1 MLRTPRA
8 RLTGLAL
15 ACGALVLTLLPAQS
29 EAGGSHAD
37 PNVVNTGSR
46 AAVRQ
51 AYLDRWLPTE
61 LNLMVTTGGS
71 VGACRPFRSA
81 ATSQRATAAAINFAR
96 GLVGESAIRLVPRYD
111 DLAARSALIMSAN
124 KALSHDPPHAWKCWS
139 RTGHDAAGK
148 SNIAITSML
157 PSAADL
163 ARLYLDDDGSGNTA
177 VGHRRWVLR
186 PEATTMGSGNA
197 AGSWFG
203 NDLYVFT
210 FGDDNAKA
218 PAQTYY
224 AWPGAGWFPAPLEPG
239 GRWSLSS
246 STGASFAG
254 ARVTVTGPN
263 GSSLPLTRRPV
274 ATGYA
279 DNTLVWD
286 LRTPPAAVHGVAAP
300 AYRVTVSGIK
310 GAPTTSY
317 SYTVRLFDPTLP
329 G

>member
-1 MLRTPRA
+1 MPATPRT
-8 RLTGLAL
+8 RLAGIAL
-15 ACGALVLTLLPAQS
+15 ACGTLLLTLAPAQS
-29 EAGGSHAD
+29 EAAGHTD

-51 AYLDRWLPTE
+51 AYLGRWLPAE
-61 LNLMVTTGGS
+61 VSRMAPSGGS
-71 VGACRPFRSA
+71 VDACRPFHTPA
-81 ATSQRATAAAINFAR
+81 AGQRATEKAINFAR
-96 GLVGESAIRLVPRYD
+96 GLVGESAIRLVPKYD
-111 DLAARSALIMSAN
+111 GLAARSALIMSAN
-124 KALSHDPPHAWKCWS
+124 RSLSHDPPRSWRCWT
-139 RTGHDAAGK
+139 RTGHDTAGR
-148 SNIAITSML
+148 SNIAISTAT
-157 PSAADL
+157 PTAARL
-163 ARLYLDDDGSGNTA
+163 AALYLDDEGAGNTV

-210 FGDDNAKA
+210 FGDDNAQA
-218 PAQTYY
+218 PAQRYY
-224 AWPGAGWFPAPLEPG
+224 AWPSAGWFPSPLEPA

-254 ARVTVTGPN
+254 ARVRVTGP
-263 GSSLPLTRRPV
+263 GGRSLPLTRRPV

-286 LRTPPAAVHGVAAP
+286 LRTPPPAAHGVAAA
-300 AYRVTVSGIK
+300 AYGVTVSGIR
-310 GAPTTSY
+310 GGRTSSY
-317 SYTVRLFDPTLP
+317 SYTVRLFDPTMP